1 MYHSNFKRNTICKKT
16 INRKKDKYEE
26 SQEDD
31 KNVGE
36 LFKNIFGATSN
47 PHCGMGRVYCEE
59 NHIYFYDDVNTN
71 SILELVKHIKNLNRK
86 IKLELA
92 DYNILYDT
100 NAENTVN
107 IYLHINSFGGFVF
120 DSLAAVDTIISSEV
134 PIISIIEGCA
144 ASAATFLSIVCQKRQ
159 MREHASML
167 IHQLSG
173 GFWGTFEQMKDD
185 IKNSKYLM
193 KVIKDIYMKH
203 TNDKLSEDKLDEVLQ
218 RDIWWSP
225 KKCKKYGL
233 IDEIV

>member
-1 MYHSNFKRNTICKKT
+1 MYRHNIICKK
-16 INRKKDKYEE
+16 RLHKKKDKYE
-26 SQEDD
+26 QEEEGD
-31 KNVGE
+31 KNIGE
-36 LFKNIFGATSN
+36 LFKNIFGTTNN
-47 PHCGMGRVYCEE
+47 PQCGMGRVYCEE

-86 IKLELA
+86 IKMELS
-92 DYNILYDT
+92 DYNIMYDT
-100 NAENTVN
+100 NTDNTIC
-107 IYLHINSFGGFVF
+107 IYLHINSLGGFVF
-120 DSLAAVDTIISSEV
+120 DSLAAVDTIITSEI
-134 PIISIIEGCA
+134 PIVSIVEGCA

-193 KVIKDIYMKH
+193 KIIKDIYIKY
-203 TNDKLSEDKLDEVLQ
+203 TNEKLDKDKLDEVLQ

-233 IDEIV
+233 IDEII